1 MAEALAIRQYFFIFI
16 LFFLAFLST
25 KFSGLFLLTGDN
37 VVLFCPPNAIL
48 FSALILLGKK
58 NRLKYFI
65 LIIPGLVVSE
75 LYAGY
80 SLLSAL
86 LFTMANSVELIF
98 TIITFTKLKNLKYG
112 FKSFH
117 NFLIVSSI
125 IIIGSIIGGAIGAM
139 LHLGDDYLITW
150 VKWSLGDLV
159 AFFVITPFILTIP
172 EWSKWLKTVGAKCII
187 EFSVLF
193 SPLFLFL
200 FALIGFKSIDISYFH
215 GLEILI
221 AGFICVSAVRFGIKG
236 ATLATL
242 IMTLIILLM
251 HTNGQGIFQEII
263 SINSTIMM
271 QSIILLFTF
280 LTLSLAILIEERDR
294 AFLRL
299 ELTNQKLEATVRKRS
314 LDLIVRTEQL
324 AKAQKMDTL
333 GRLTAGIAHDFNNL
347 LAVILWN
354 VELFELNNP
363 SDTERE
369 EHIAIKKAITSG
381 TMMTQRLVA
390 SSSKAVSAVQSTD
403 IDTRIEDKTDVFI
416 RLLGETINLYYEAES
431 AIWPALVDANRFD
444 DAMYN
449 LVANAKDA
457 MPDGGDVYITAKNI
471 VINAETAAEFGD
483 ISAGEFVLITVS
495 DTGSGIPPD
504 LITTVFDP
512 FYTTK
517 QFGESHGLGLSMVYG
532 FAKQSHG
539 HVLMESEINVST
551 VVKLYLPQAVVPIP
565 NTHKVETKVDTPS
578 LFKGSRIL
586 VVEDDLDIL
595 NACHRA
601 LEMHGFEVITALTG
615 RDAMARLAEG
625 KPFDLLFSDVVLP
638 GDMSGI
644 DVQREALLI
653 QPNMK
658 SILTTG
664 YAELDDLGEQ
674 KFTTS
679 ANLLHKPYTYRELLD
694 RITIALTLE

>member
-1 MAEALAIRQYFFIFI
+1 MI
-16 LFFLAFLST
+16 
-25 KFSGLFLLTGDN
+25 
-37 VVLFCPPNAIL
+37 
-48 FSALILLGKK
+48 
-58 NRLKYFI
+58 
-65 LIIPGLVVSE
+65 VSE

-80 SLLSAL
+80 SILSAL
-86 LFTMANSVELIF
+86 LFTVANSVELIF
-98 TIITFTKLKNLKYG
+98 VIIAFTRLKGLKYD

-117 NFLIVSSI
+117 NLLVLSFI
-125 IIIGSIIGGAIGAM
+125 IIIGSIIGGAIGAT
-139 LHLGDDYLITW
+139 LYLGDDYLRAWI
-150 VKWSLGDLV
+150 KWFLGDLV
-159 AFFVITPFILTIP
+159 AFFVITPFILTMS
-172 EWSKWLKTVGAKCII
+172 EWSEWLKTVGTKYII

-193 SPLFLFL
+193 GPLFLFL

-215 GLEILI
+215 GVEILI
-221 AGFICVSAVRFGIKG
+221 AGFLCISAVRFGIKG
-236 ATLATL
+236 ASLATL
-242 IMTLIILLM
+242 IMTLIILCM
-251 HTNGQGIFQEII
+251 HLNGQGLFPEIADL
-263 SINSTIMM
+263 NSTIMM
-271 QSIILLFTF
+271 QSIIILITF
-280 LTLSLAILIEERDR
+280 LILSLAILIEERDL

-299 ELTNQKLEATVRKRS
+299 EATNQELESTVKKRS
-314 LDLIVRTEQL
+314 RDLIVRTEQL
-324 AKAQKMDTL
+324 AKAQKMDIL

-363 SDTERE
+363 SDAERE
-369 EHIAIKKAITSG
+369 EHIAIKKAVTSG
-381 TMMTQRLVA
+381 ATMTQRLVA
-390 SSSKAVSAVQSTD
+390 SSPKAALAAQSTD

-416 RLLGETINLYYEAES
+416 RLLGKTINFYYEAES
-431 AIWPALVDANRFD
+431 AIWPAFVDANRFD

-471 VINAETAAEFGD
+471 VINAEAAAECGD
-483 ISAGEFVLITVS
+483 LSAGEFVLITVS
-495 DTGSGIPPD
+495 DTGSGISPD
-504 LITTVFDP
+504 LINTVFDP

-664 YAELDDLGEQ
+664 YAELDNLGEQ

-679 ANLLHKPYTYRELLD
+679 ANMLHKPYTYKELLD
-694 RITIALTLE
+694 RITTALTLKQPMHGRQSHAFTAKVLNQRLQ